1 MWVEKAKAVPKVGQ
15 KVDSKVGQKV
25 GQKVDPKMEQ
35 KVDPKIDA
43 FARRFYELHGLEICQ
58 ISDRAEATK
67 YYHKVCPGSDV
78 PPFGQ
83 VLYALSKTLVVRV
96 VGGKTLKWWD
106 ASLFNDEYC

>member
-1 MWVEKAKAVPKVGQ
+1 MSLWVEKAKAVPKVGQ
-15 KVDSKVGQKV
+15 KAVP
-25 GQKVDPKMEQ
+25 KVDPKVDPKKDQ

-67 YYHKVCPGSDV
+67 HYHKVCPGSDV

-96 VGGKTLKWWD
+96 VGGNTLKWWD